1 MPNIHEVTT
10 INYHRV
16 SSLRFG
22 SSRDTFNV
30 IWKYCI
36 LSSNYIEPFNSQSFL
51 CLFSLR
57 WRRMIM
63 NTMKPDN
70 VSILIQSCDSG
81 LTAFI
86 TRSASPTC
94 CFRPFGDLVTFN
106 MLNIHVVT
114 TINYHRVSHSRFGSS
129 RDTFNVIW
137 KYFIW
142 SSNYI
147 SLNSLSDF
155 DNFLS

>member
-1 MPNIHEVTT
+1 
-10 INYHRV
+10 
-16 SSLRFG
+16 
-22 SSRDTFNV
+22 
-30 IWKYCI
+30 
-36 LSSNYIEPFNSQSFL
+36 
-51 CLFSLR
+51 
-57 WRRMIM
+57 M

-114 TINYHRVSHSRFGSS
+114 TINYHRVSHSRFFEYVE
-129 RDTFNVIW
+129 DTQNRRYQLRQSFPFAFW
-137 KYFIW
+137 
-142 SSNYI
+142 
-147 SLNSLSDF
+147 
-155 DNFLS
+155 